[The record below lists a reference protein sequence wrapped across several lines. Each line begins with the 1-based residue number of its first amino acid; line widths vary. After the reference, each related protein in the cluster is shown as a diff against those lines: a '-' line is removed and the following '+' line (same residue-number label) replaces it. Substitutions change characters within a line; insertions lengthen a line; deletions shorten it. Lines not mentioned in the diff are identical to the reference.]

1 MWNIVGYLAMLAAG
15 VALTWATR
23 VGIAIVALW
32 APSVELEVVY
42 DAVWQFARY
51 PITIYGQPLRF
62 ALSWVIPLA
71 FISTVP
77 ARALTSGI
85 GVTMFLTATVVGVT
99 AGSSG
104 ARRLDAWTRALPV
117 SKRSFCAC

>member
-1 MWNIVGYLAMLAAG
+1 MLTAG

-32 APSVELEVVY
+32 APSVELDVVH

-51 PITIYGQPLRF
+51 PVTIYGQPLRF

-85 GVTMFLTATVVGVT
+85 GVTTFLAATVIGVT
-99 AGSSG
+99 AVLLV
-104 ARRLDAWTRALPV
+104 RDVWTLGL
-117 SKRSFCAC
+117 KRYTSATS